1 MKLNNKDILCVLY
14 TAKAKF
20 IVDRNTTNYGFGMCF
35 YIQNCISFIFNTHIY
50 YSDIKN
56 IIPEFIPET
65 FGLNVEYPHLW
76 WNIDDINS
84 RIKAFNKL
92 IEIYK
97 NKIDEVDIIKNI
109 DLELPEKIGLIVED
123 PNSIDNKIKQFNA
136 LTEWNKKCNGQK

>member
-20 IVDRNTTNYGFGMCF
+20 IADRNTYNHAFGMCF
-35 YIQNCISFIFNTHIY
+35 YITNCINFIFNIY
-50 YSDIKN
+50 ITYSEIKN

-65 FGLNVEYPHLW
+65 FGLNIEYNCLW

-84 RIKAFNKL
+84 RINAFDKL

-97 NKIDEVDIIKNI
+97 NKINKNI
-109 DLELPEKIGLIVED
+109 
-123 PNSIDNKIKQFNA
+123 
-136 LTEWNKKCNGQK
+136 